1 MRAVPKSMAGFL
13 AILFV
18 GFASAQDP
26 SAAGKSKWPSVPPPK
41 QNDNPPPTPVFTVK
55 ADEWFIIERDTPAI
69 VLASPGGFL
78 DIAYTVNAE
87 GCKIKYKGK
96 FAGGGGVSE
105 TKEFKSKFLI
115 ELKPVKTGR
124 CEMIIIPNGVQ
135 TEAAIE
141 RKTVDVDAGEG
152 AQPPPGGGEPPPVVI
167 PPPVVTP
174 TKVHF
179 MLVRKDGPSS
189 QDFTNAISLPSWK
202 TLMASGHAYKDY
214 TLTEANSIYQAPAGT
229 TLPYL
234 IGLDSKNRTKVV
246 VPIGPLPG
254 NDAAV
259 LKLIEGV
266 K

>member
-1 MRAVPKSMAGFL
+1 MRVQKSLAGIL
-13 AILFV
+13 AILLV

-26 SAAGKSKWPSVPPPK
+26 AAAGKSKWPTAPIQKPETPPPALAIY
-41 QNDNPPPTPVFTVK
+41 TVK
-55 ADEWFIIERDTPAI
+55 ADEWFLIERDTPAI
-69 VLASPGGFL
+69 VLGSPNGL
-78 DIAYTVNAE
+78 LEIIYTNNAE

-105 TKEFKSKFLI
+105 TKVLTSKFII

-124 CEMIIIPNGVQ
+124 CEVIIIPHGVQ
-135 TEAAIE
+135 AEAAIE

-152 AQPPPGGGEPPPVVI
+152 AQPPPGGGEPPIVV
-167 PPPVVTP
+167 PPPVTTP

-189 QDFTNAISLPSWK
+189 QDFTNSISLPAWK
-202 TLMASGHAYKDY
+202 TLTASGHAYKDY
-214 TLTEANSIYQAPAGT
+214 TLTEANAVWQAPAGT
-229 TLPYL
+229 SLPYL
-234 IGLDSKNRTKVV
+234 VGLDSKNRAKVV
-246 VPIGPLPG
+246 VPVGPLPG